1 MENQMRIILN
11 SCAIIATLL
20 LAAQTLAAQVMGN
33 AAYNQSVQ
41 AREPGSI
48 YFIND
53 STMMLQVDALMNVKA
68 DSYVA
73 ILGLSQIGTTL
84 DSVNLMLN
92 DRINGFISGLE
103 RLGIDRNNI
112 YVDMISQVPTYDYEV
127 KSRIFSR
134 TYTEVPT
141 GFDLKK
147 NVHVSFTRAG
157 QLDEILLEAAR
168 HEIYDLVKVDYV
180 VDNTEKIYDSLRDA
194 ALRIIRK
201 KMDGAEKL
209 GVKFAGMYQTVSE
222 STGSVFPIERYT
234 QYAAYSTTTLREV
247 KKSLLGSTTV
257 QDARKPVTAYYNH
270 APYNGYDII
279 INPNMVEPMVQY
291 TYSLAL
297 RWVLK
302 KG

>member
-1 MENQMRIILN
+1 MENQMRSILN
-11 SCAIIATLL
+11 LCATLALL
-20 LAAQTLAAQVMGN
+20 LAAHSLSAQVMGN
-33 AAYNQSVQ
+33 AAYNQQVQ
-41 AREPGSI
+41 AREPGST

-53 STMMLQVDALMNVKA
+53 STMMLQVDAMMNVKA

-92 DRINGFISGLE
+92 DRINGFVKELE
-103 RLGIDRNNI
+103 RLGIDASNI
-112 YVDMISQVPTYDYEV
+112 YVDMVSQVPTYDYEV
-127 KSRIFSR
+127 KSRLFSR

-147 NVHVSFTRAG
+147 NIHIGFTRAG
-157 QLDEILLEAAR
+157 QLDEILLQAAQ

-180 VDNTEKIYDSLRDA
+180 VENTEKIYDSLRDA
-194 ALRIIRK
+194 AVRIARK
-201 KMDGAEKL
+201 KMEAMEKL

-222 STGSVFPIERYT
+222 NTSSVFPIERYT
-234 QYAAYSTTTLREV
+234 NYAAYSTTTLREV
-247 KKSLLGSTTV
+247 KRSVLGSTTV
-257 QDARKPVTAYYNH
+257 QEARKPVTAYYNR
-270 APYNGYDII
+270 APYNGYDVVL
-279 INPNMVEPMVQY
+279 NPNVVEPMVQY
-291 TYSLAL
+291 SYSLAL

>member
-11 SCAIIATLL
+11 SCAIIAALL

-41 AREPGSI
+41 AREPGSTF
-48 YFIND
+48 FIND

-92 DRINGFISGLE
+92 DRINGFVNDLG
-103 RLGIDRNNI
+103 RLGIDRKDI

-127 KSRIFSR
+127 KTRMFSR

-147 NVHVSFTRAG
+147 NVHISFTRAD

-180 VDNTEKIYDSLRDA
+180 VDDTEKIYDSLREA
-194 ALRIIRK
+194 AVRIVQK
-201 KMDGAEKL
+201 KIAAMEKL

-222 STGSVFPIERYT
+222 STSSVFPIERYT

-257 QDARKPVTAYYNH
+257 QEARKPITAYYNH
-270 APYNGYDII
+270 APHNGYDIV
-279 INPNMVEPMVQY
+279 INPNVVEPMVQY
-291 TYSLAL
+291 SYSLAL